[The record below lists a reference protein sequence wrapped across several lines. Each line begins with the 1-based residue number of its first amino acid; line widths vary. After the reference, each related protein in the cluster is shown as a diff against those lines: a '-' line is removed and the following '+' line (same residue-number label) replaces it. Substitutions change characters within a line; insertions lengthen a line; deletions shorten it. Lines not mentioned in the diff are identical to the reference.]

1 MTYRFQLAHLR
12 VFQSYLERIYPSNDS
27 GFDLIF
33 FPIFFFNFRIPNHRS
48 YVDCRKTKKRFAVHP
63 SHYFPVKKLLKHVGT
78 HLKSR
83 LDAIQGS
90 DYFRDRQTDRLTKAV
105 HTHQHYVQI
114 IPRFPLRGRRPPS
127 PASGLCSPAANW
139 PNQFFRPWGQVEKNL
154 KYPSPFHLSASHLI
168 IVILSPKQSNK
179 MLESGGRMG

>member
-90 DYFRDRQTDRLTKAV
+90 DYFSWQTDRLTE
-105 HTHQHYVQI
+105 
-114 IPRFPLRGRRPPS
+114 RRRPH
-127 PASGLCSPAANW
+127 ASALYIDHSLCHPLPGSLSVGADHQAQHLVFAPLLPTDQTNS
-139 PNQFFRPWGQVEKNL
+139 FVHEDRL
-154 KYPSPFHLSASHLI
+154 KRIWNTLPLFICLPPI
-168 IVILSPKQSNK
+168 
-179 MLESGGRMG
+179 

>member
-1 MTYRFQLAHLR
+1 MWVTKLLISPVKKRIFCPKTTKFGPKLAFLVDLGQAMQAYSVPCWWVGWWLLRAGCISQDTYLL
-12 VFQSYLERIYPSNDS
+12 
-27 GFDLIF
+27 
-33 FPIFFFNFRIPNHRS
+33 

-83 LDAIQGS
+83 LDAIQRS

-127 PASGLCSPAANW
+127 PASGLCSPAAN
-139 PNQFFRPWGQVEKNL
+139 
-154 KYPSPFHLSASHLI
+154 
-168 IVILSPKQSNK
+168 
-179 MLESGGRMG
+179 

>member
-90 DYFRDRQTDRLTKAV
+90 DYFRDGQTDRRRPHAPALYTDHSLSHPSQVPSLWAPTTKPSIWSLLPCCQLTK
-105 HTHQHYVQI
+105 
-114 IPRFPLRGRRPPS
+114 P
-127 PASGLCSPAANW
+127 
-139 PNQFFRPWGQVEKNL
+139 
-154 KYPSPFHLSASHLI
+154 
-168 IVILSPKQSNK
+168 ILSS
-179 MLESGGRMG
+179 MRTG